1 MWQFVDEAVDR
12 SRTNTHSGYSPQV
25 SYIRDVFTYE
35 KGYFVLYHRRGDDAV
50 SGLVRYFF
58 LPSGVKKGGQ
68 AVFLGLTKDTWT
80 TIHEWSG
87 FILLGLAAAHVA
99 LHFNWYQYD

>member
-1 MWQFVDEAVDR
+1 MKKATLCYIIDMAMIPPGVAV
-12 SRTNTHSGYSPQV
+12 
-25 SYIRDVFTYE
+25 
-35 KGYFVLYHRRGDDAV
+35 AV

-99 LHFNWYQYD
+99 LHFNWLINMTKLFLKKKWMTCTRCR

>member
-1 MWQFVDEAVDR
+1 MKKATLCYIIDMAMIPPGVAV
-12 SRTNTHSGYSPQV
+12 
-25 SYIRDVFTYE
+25 
-35 KGYFVLYHRRGDDAV
+35 AV

-99 LHFNWYQYD
+99 L